1 MLKHTHT
8 HTPAQLVAPPES
20 HTPWTTDVST
30 PVGKGNSSFINHYQN
45 SSFHIATLSERHL
58 PADGYMEISP
68 IFPNSVFFVV
78 FLITAFQSGGVGGTF
93 FLAVFVLPTSYLNRL
108 I

>member
-8 HTPAQLVAPPES
+8 HTPAQLVAPPGS
-20 HTPWTTDVST
+20 RTPWTTDVST

-45 SSFHIATLSERHL
+45 SSFHIATLGEHHL

-68 IFPNSVFFVV
+68 SFPNSVFLLLF
-78 FLITAFQSGGVGGTF
+78 FLITAFQSGGGRI
-93 FLAVFVLPTSYLNRL
+93 LPRCVCSSYILFE
-108 I
+108 